1 MPAGKK
7 AGNGRK
13 MPISSIEVA
22 RLAGVSQ
29 AAVSRVY
36 TPGASVSDEMRE
48 RVLVAAKQLGY
59 RPNAIARSL
68 TQRSTHMIGL
78 VMVHFMN
85 PFYARLLQEFT
96 AKLQALGYWT
106 LLLNIAHGDELEKA
120 LPMALQYQ
128 VDGIIITSAT
138 LSSRMADE
146 CAQYGTPVVLF
157 NRYSLDSDVNA
168 VCCDSVRGGRL
179 VADALVD
186 TGHQRFAYIA
196 GEAGSSTNQDRERG
210 FTIRLRERG
219 HDIAFAEQADYSYE
233 SGYSAAKRL
242 LERPDRPD
250 AIFCANDMM
259 AMAALDVARSDFGIR
274 VPDELSVVGFD
285 DIQMACW
292 PKYDLTT
299 VRQPVERMV
308 DATIELLLSAIDN
321 PDGERILRMIPPT
334 LAVRTSARVVLP

>member
-1 MPAGKK
+1 MATRRDVSS
-7 AGNGRK
+7 ARK
-13 MPISSIEVA
+13 TPVSSIEVA

-29 AAVSRVY
+29 AAVSRVF

-48 RVLVAAKQLGY
+48 KVLAAAKQLGY

-78 VMVHFMN
+78 AMVRFMN

-96 AKLQALGYWT
+96 ARLQALGYWT
-106 LLLNIAHGDELEKA
+106 LLFNVSHGDELEQA
-120 LPMALQYQ
+120 LPTALQYQ
-128 VDGIIITSAT
+128 VDGLIITSAT
-138 LSSRMADE
+138 LSSRLADE
-146 CAQYGTPVVLF
+146 CAQFGTPVVLF

-186 TGHQRFAYIA
+186 AGHRRFAYLA

-210 FTIRLRERG
+210 FVSRLRERG
-219 HDIAFAEQADYSYE
+219 HELALSEQGDYSYE
-233 SGYSAAKRL
+233 SGYAAAKRL
-242 LERPDRPD
+242 LEREDRPD
-250 AIFCANDMM
+250 AIFCANDLM
-259 AMAALDVARSDFGIR
+259 AMAALDVARCELGLR
-274 VPDELSVVGFD
+274 VPEDLSIIGFD
-285 DIQMACW
+285 DILQAGW

-308 DATIELLLSAIDN
+308 DATIELLLSAIEN

-334 LAVRTSARVVLP
+334 LAVRSSARMT

>member
-7 AGNGRK
+7 NGSGRRT
-13 MPISSIEVA
+13 PISSTEVA

-29 AAVSRVY
+29 AAVSRAY

-48 RVLVAAKQLGY
+48 RVLVAARQLGY

-68 TQRSTHMIGL
+68 TQRTTHMIGL
-78 VMVHFMN
+78 VLVRFNN
-85 PFYARLLQEFT
+85 PFYARLSQEFT

-106 LLLNIAHGDELEKA
+106 LLLNVSDDDGLEKA

-146 CAQYGTPVVLF
+146 CAQFGTPVVLF
-157 NRYSLDSDVNA
+157 NRYSLDSAVNA

-186 TGHQRFAYIA
+186 AGHQRFAYIA
-196 GEAGSSTNQDRERG
+196 GEAGSSTNHDRERG
-210 FTIRLRERG
+210 FTTRLQERG
-219 HDIAFAEQADYSYE
+219 HEVALTAQGDYSYE
-233 SGYSAAKRL
+233 SGYVAARDL

-259 AMAALDVARSDFGIR
+259 AMAALDVARCDLGIR
-274 VPDELSVVGFD
+274 VPEELSIIGFD
-285 DIQMACW
+285 DIQMASW

-299 VRQPVERMV
+299 VQQPVEQMV
-308 DATIELLLSAIDN
+308 EATLDVLLGAIQE
-321 PDGERILRMIPPT
+321 PGKERTMRFIAGKLVQRS
-334 LAVRTSARVVLP
+334 SARLSTR